1 MRLVINRFLLGLF
14 IKNNR
19 ISSMSTED
27 GAVLFDVVLSN
38 GWTSNMDEWKEFNIF
53 KAWAINHVKLENE
66 LKDKKT
72 S

>member
-1 MRLVINRFLLGLF
+1 
-14 IKNNR
+14 
-19 ISSMSTED
+19 MSTED